1 MIIYFTT
8 TVIGLVKC
16 FLWSGQIKNGNGGH
30 MAHMGERRS
39 AYTALVE
46 KSEGTTW
53 PGSPSLFGRTIL
65 VEL

>member
-1 MIIYFTT
+1 
-8 TVIGLVKC
+8 
-16 FLWSGQIKNGNGGH
+16 

-46 KSEGTTW
+46 KSEGRTS
-53 PGSPSLFGRTIL
+53 PGRPSLIGRIIL